1 MHFVYFYNY
10 LLCFTTHLKMQYHG
24 DKGDNGDKDL
34 KKHESMTEKA
44 LGNLLEAVNIKEY
57 ILIFY

>member
-1 MHFVYFYNY
+1 
-10 LLCFTTHLKMQYHG
+10 MQYHG
-24 DKGDNGDKDL
+24 DKGDKDL